1 KARLIGGF
9 TIELASTGYFG
20 GRWVNGEYRDGAK
33 HVMTDNYTI
42 PVLNARSCSV
52 LKVRFLDSQAGYCSA
67 IFLQRYP
74 FGTPID
80 SPPTPEMLFA
90 ASHNDDYNDGM
101 GDNDLTVTKYIDAG
115 TQMNFFIGVDQNC
128 STRPGGPTGPTYKV
142 REYDVSTH
150 PFRASDYDHLHYA
163 LDIDVEE
170 LREMEE
176 SIWALVEQHPVDN
189 QRWRI
194 GWEDIHNTSW
204 DRPEGT
210 DPRNSLQALK
220 LYGYDLN
227 NDGRGDGWTRP
238 SPTDYRRLRDGQ
250 LDLSDQVVEVTLEP
264 VDPAITGGEC
274 SVYRIAGNDP
284 TPGGGDD
291 DLPDDD
297 PPGDD
302 DPPSDDDGGSGD
314 DGSIEPPPPPPS
326 TFECGCPR
334 GGGNGKKVAIMHRP
348 PGNEA
353 NEHIICV
360 SRSGADT
367 HLRQHND
374 FEVCEGN

>member
-1 KARLIGGF
+1 MGKALLIMVLGTGLYLAVTQFGTQDALVGTAERQGEYQEEIIAREIARSGFNVAMSMIRPYGGDLLGAVQVVNGERGDMRGEHQGGEYRVKARLVGGF

-33 HVMTDNYTI
+33 HVMTDRYTI
-42 PVLNARSCSV
+42 PVLNSRSCSV

-74 FGTPID
+74 FGVPLD

-115 TQMNFFIGVDQNC
+115 TQMNFFIGVDENC
-128 STRPGGPTGPTYKV
+128 STRPHNPRG
-142 REYDVSTH
+142 YDVLSH
-150 PFRASDYDHLHYA
+150 VYNPRDYDHLHYA

-284 TPGGGDD
+284 TP
-291 DLPDDD
+291 
-297 PPGDD
+297 
-302 DPPSDDDGGSGD
+302 
-314 DGSIEPPPPPPS
+314 
-326 TFECGCPR
+326 
-334 GGGNGKKVAIMHRP
+334 
-348 PGNEA
+348 
-353 NEHIICV
+353 
-360 SRSGADT
+360 
-367 HLRQHND
+367 
-374 FEVCEGN
+374 